1 MVCGFKTQT
10 ITCKGVTI
18 LSPSKFQG
26 PLTQQHTSDPYA
38 RGPSSPCKYE
48 GFFKLL
54 WSSTHYDQ
62 LVGPSTSS
70 DLFKSFFIKQ
80 GSSWVSSTIS
90 TTSGDLQWSRY
101 IKTSHVGLPDHLQAL
116 QHHQQGLQHLQQSG
130 GFKIQPCGYRDLV
143 NWYRVL
149 QGTNPHCKGSK
160 VVQGVRPLCKGSRH
174 CRWDLVASMTSCGA
188 TASPC
193 WHQ

>member
-10 ITCKGVTI
+10 ITCKSVTI
-18 LSPSKFQG
+18 LSPSRVQG

-70 DLFKSFFIKQ
+70 DFFKSFFIKQ
-80 GSSWVSSTIS
+80 GSSWVFFTTS
-90 TTSGDLQWSRY
+90 TTLGDLQWSRY
-101 IKTSHVGLPDHLQAL
+101 IKTSHVGLPDLLPGYHDIIIAWMTSTKWVINSSLTHLGFL
-116 QHHQQGLQHLQQSG
+116 QH
-130 GFKIQPCGYRDLV
+130 P
-143 NWYRVL
+143 
-149 QGTNPHCKGSK
+149 
-160 VVQGVRPLCKGSRH
+160 SR
-174 CRWDLVASMTSCGA
+174 L
-188 TASPC
+188 
-193 WHQ
+193 